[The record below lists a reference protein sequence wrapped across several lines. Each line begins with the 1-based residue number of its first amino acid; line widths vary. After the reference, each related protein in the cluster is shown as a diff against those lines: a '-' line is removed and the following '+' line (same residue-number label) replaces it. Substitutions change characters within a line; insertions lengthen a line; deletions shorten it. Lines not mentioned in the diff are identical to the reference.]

1 MRKKRENDFRFKR
14 SRKQREIC
22 IYFNIGQFVKC
33 KKNNQFMTSANP
45 GLLSI
50 DYKRAGVPTSELF
63 KIKDSRIVI
72 FNEFGNVHINIEA
85 FKTLTSG
92 GFDQMETR
100 TLYGEPINFIPKFK
114 MFIVTNNDPQ
124 ISEDRAILDR
134 IKIIDFKARFVDDP
148 TLCNPVKHIYER
160 DLYITEKILNNENEK
175 SGILNWLISG

>member
-1 MRKKRENDFRFKR
+1 
-14 SRKQREIC
+14 
-22 IYFNIGQFVKC
+22 
-33 KKNNQFMTSANP
+33 
-45 GLLSI
+45 
-50 DYKRAGVPTSELF
+50 
-63 KIKDSRIVI
+63 
-72 FNEFGNVHINIEA
+72 
-85 FKTLTSG
+85 
-92 GFDQMETR
+92 METR

-175 SGILNWLISG
+175 SGILNWLISGNELL

>member
-1 MRKKRENDFRFKR
+1 M
-14 SRKQREIC
+14 I
-22 IYFNIGQFVKC
+22 
-33 KKNNQFMTSANP
+33 T
-45 GLLSI
+45 LLNI
-50 DYKRAGVPTSELF
+50 DYKRCSVSTPELF

-175 SGILNWLISG
+175 SGILNWLISGNELL